1 MANVRVQVEIF
12 SEGVS
17 ALMCSPG
24 IVAKTNEAARR
35 IAKTAGSQYFYA
47 KSAQIIGDRPMA
59 FVKPVGNK
67 GRLVEA
73 REKRLLKAVTSCKSS
88 AR

>member
-1 MANVRVQVEIF
+1 MAKVRIQVEMLRD
-12 SEGVS
+12 GVS

-24 IVAKTNEAARR
+24 IVAKTNDAARLVAQKAGTKYYY
-35 IAKTAGSQYFYA
+35 AKTAQVV
-47 KSAQIIGDRPMA
+47 GDRPIA
-59 FVKPVGNK
+59 LVVPVGNK